1 MSPEQAPNPIMQF
14 VPLIL
19 IFGIFY
25 FLIIRP
31 QQKKQKE
38 IAAMQKDLKVNDD
51 VVTASGIH
59 GTVVTVKDKTV
70 VVKVDVNTKIEF
82 DREAVLAVVKKAS

>member
-1 MSPEQAPNPIMQF
+1 MSPEAPNPIMQF

-82 DREAVLAVVKKAS
+82 DREAVLAVVKKAN

>member
-1 MSPEQAPNPIMQF
+1 MSPDQANPIMQF

-19 IFGIFY
+19 IFSIFY
-25 FLIIRP
+25 FMIIRP

-38 IAAMQKDLKVNDD
+38 VVAMQKSLKANDD
-51 VVTASGIH
+51 VVTSSGMH
-59 GTVVTVKDKTV
+59 GTVVTVKEKTI

-82 DREAVLAVVKKAS
+82 DREAVLAVKKTA